1 MDSFSGHLKLTYRYE
16 GHILCWYINQI
27 WSTKIKFKKTKNYKR
42 RKNHN
47 FCIHIVYIKCIY
59 MNEWIIRCSSVL
71 FCLFFCVLLIRWLTK
86 AQIIHTLF
94 NLIKSIHKI
103 YQDNIR
109 SFIYESNREDW
120 EPSSML
126 GSCWFLQQSSI
137 KWWARLCFHI
147 VNKIHFELNDK
158 MTLSHIRMPFAFN
171 HNITNME
178 WMAWVT
184 FFNDADCQDEIQ

>member
-1 MDSFSGHLKLTYRYE
+1 MLDHSNSSLNLTYTNWLLPIWIRLISNIDERYFIIWMDSFSGHLKLTYRYE

-59 MNEWIIRCSSVL
+59 MNEWIIRCSRVL

-94 NLIKSIHKI
+94 NLIKSIHKYI
-103 YQDNIR
+103 KITFVH
-109 SFIYESNREDW
+109 SFMNRIAKIESRHQCWAPAGFYSRVALNGG
-120 EPSSML
+120 L
-126 GSCWFLQQSSI
+126 GYVFTS
-137 KWWARLCFHI
+137 
-147 VNKIHFELNDK
+147 
-158 MTLSHIRMPFAFN
+158 
-171 HNITNME
+171 
-178 WMAWVT
+178 
-184 FFNDADCQDEIQ
+184 